1 LLNSIGTCPTH
12 CPAAKLFK
20 IDRKRVRE
28 WCKNKS
34 AIENGQK
41 SQKRLPGGGRPVR
54 YKEIDNKLMAW
65 FREKRDAV
73 VRVTKNLSTQSS
85 TMDVERCVTCV
96 DLLNAILCRF
106 LNLSNQ
112 PSDCF
117 KRLTAVFFM

>member
-1 LLNSIGTCPTH
+1 MAFPVTRTPASRFSRNHAISLLS
-12 CPAAKLFK
+12 AAKLFK

-65 FREKRDAV
+65 FREK
-73 VRVTKNLSTQSS
+73 
-85 TMDVERCVTCV
+85 
-96 DLLNAILCRF
+96 
-106 LNLSNQ
+106 
-112 PSDCF
+112 
-117 KRLTAVFFM
+117 